1 MMPDETRGISAAR
14 EPALYLHHDRAAD
27 SVTALVTT
35 IALTVTVP
43 VRVIAVRVVGIRV
56 IEWKRRK
63 EGKAEA
69 VEDNDTV
76 DVVMKSIVSIEI
88 VEPVVSGCAV

>member
-1 MMPDETRGISAAR
+1 MVPDETRGISAAR

-27 SVTALVTT
+27 SVTALVAT
-35 IALTVTVP
+35 IAMTVTVP

-76 DVVMKSIVSIEI
+76 DVVMEPIVSIEI
-88 VEPVVSGCAV
+88 VEPVESGCAV